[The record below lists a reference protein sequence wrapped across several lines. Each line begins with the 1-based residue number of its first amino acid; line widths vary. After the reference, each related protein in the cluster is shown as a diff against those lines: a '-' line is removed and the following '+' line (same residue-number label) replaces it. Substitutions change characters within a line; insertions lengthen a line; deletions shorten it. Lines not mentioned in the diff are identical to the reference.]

1 MIMRRFG
8 MIAVFIMGACLIAS
22 CASTPSNQADV
33 IGVWKTNNYNKKS
46 SKFLIIS
53 VSDELGIREKV
64 ESMMVSRFEK
74 EGLRATASFDIM
86 PADEEISRE
95 TVKKVIKGKDLDAVL
110 VSRLLSVEQS
120 AKFVP
125 PSPDTNFD
133 NSFDQLIPIPPTAAH
148 MEHQSVTSVE
158 ISLFDIASENL
169 VWSMKLRA
177 VDYDNVTE
185 LVNNLTDIVFDDLR
199 NKGLI

>member
-1 MIMRRFG
+1 MRRLG

-22 CASTPSNQADV
+22 CASTPVNKTEV
-33 IGVWKTNNYNKKS
+33 IGAWKADNFNKKS

-53 VSDELGIREKV
+53 LSDELGIREKV
-64 ESMMVSRFEK
+64 ESIVVSRFEK
-74 EGLRATASFDIM
+74 DGLRAMASFEIM

-95 TVKKVIKGKDLDAVL
+95 TVKKAIKGKDLDAVL

-120 AKFVP
+120 VKFVA

-133 NSFDQLIPIPPTAAH
+133 NSFDQLIPIPPPPGH

>member
-1 MIMRRFG
+1 
-8 MIAVFIMGACLIAS
+8 
-22 CASTPSNQADV
+22 
-33 IGVWKTNNYNKKS
+33 
-46 SKFLIIS
+46 
-53 VSDELGIREKV
+53 
-64 ESMMVSRFEK
+64 
-74 EGLRATASFDIM
+74 
-86 PADEEISRE
+86 
-95 TVKKVIKGKDLDAVL
+95 
-110 VSRLLSVEQS
+110 
-120 AKFVP
+120 
-125 PSPDTNFD
+125 
-133 NSFDQLIPIPPTAAH
+133 